1 MHLKV
6 KTMKNTILYLF
17 IFVAAQLLT
26 GFAANTISKL
36 WFPETDSST
45 ILLISSAT
53 CSIFVIIL
61 FTILKWC
68 PVSRNYIRTRPW
80 GTLIWS
86 ALFAIGA
93 IIPITWAQEFIP
105 ETWRQDLIGETLAE
119 MLKSREGYF
128 IICVLAPLA
137 EEIVFRGAIIR
148 ALTKWWKEKG
158 KSNVSSEWYA
168 IVISSILFAAVHA
181 NPAQIPAALV
191 FGIFLGWLFVKTG
204 SIFPGTIVHWINNS
218 FAYVMLNLFPTL
230 PIDAKMADYF
240 NGNQLAVAQAV
251 IASLLIAL
259 PSLYQ
264 LIKTPRCTPRISEI

>member
-1 MHLKV
+1 
-6 KTMKNTILYLF
+6 MKKTILYLF

-36 WFPETDSST
+36 WFPDTDAST

-53 CSIFVIIL
+53 CSIFAIIL
-61 FTILKWC
+61 FTALNWC
-68 PVSRNYIRTRPW
+68 PVSRDYIRTRPW
-80 GTLIWS
+80 ATLTWS

-105 ETWRQDLIGETLAE
+105 ETWRQDLVGETIAE
-119 MLKSREGYF
+119 MLKSRIGYF

-148 ALTKWWKEKG
+148 ALTKWWKQKG
-158 KSNVSSEWYA
+158 KSSVSSEWYA

-218 FAYVMLNLFPTL
+218 FAYVMLNLFPTM
-230 PIDAKMADYF
+230 PIDAKIEDYF
-240 NGNQLAVAQAV
+240 NGNQLAVAQAIV
-251 IASLLIAL
+251 ASLCIAL

>member
-1 MHLKV
+1 
-6 KTMKNTILYLF
+6 MKKTILYLF

-45 ILLISSAT
+45 LLLISSAT

-137 EEIVFRGAIIR
+137 EEIIFRGAIIR
-148 ALTKWWKEKG
+148 ALAKWWKEKG
-158 KSNVSSEWYA
+158 KSNIASEWYA
-168 IVISSILFAAVHA
+168 IIISSILFAAVHA

-264 LIKTPRCTPRISEI
+264 LIKTKRCTPHISEI

>member
-1 MHLKV
+1 
-6 KTMKNTILYLF
+6 MKKTILYLF

-26 GFAANTISKL
+26 GLAANTISKL
-36 WFPETDSST
+36 WFPDTGSST

-53 CSIFVIIL
+53 CSIFAIIL
-61 FTILKWC
+61 FTALKWC
-68 PVSRNYIRTRPW
+68 PVSRDYIRTRPW
-80 GTLIWS
+80 ATLTWS

-105 ETWRQDLIGETLAE
+105 ETWRQDLVGETIAE
-119 MLKSREGYF
+119 MLKSRIGYF

-137 EEIVFRGAIIR
+137 EEIIFRGAIIR

-168 IVISSILFAAVHA
+168 IFISSILFAAVHA

-204 SIFPGTIVHWINNS
+204 SIFPGTIVHCINNS
-218 FAYVMLNLFPTL
+218 FAYVMITIFPTM
-230 PIDAKMADYF
+230 PIDAKIADYF
-240 NGNQLAVAQAV
+240 NGNQLAVAQAI
-251 IASLLIAL
+251 IASLCIAL

-264 LIKTPRCTPRISEI
+264 LIKIKRCTPHISEI

>member
-1 MHLKV
+1 
-6 KTMKNTILYLF
+6 MKKTILYLF
-17 IFVAAQLLT
+17 IFIAAQLLT
-26 GFAANTISKL
+26 GFAANTISRL
-36 WFPETDSST
+36 WFPDIESST
-45 ILLISSAT
+45 LLLISSAT

-61 FTILKWC
+61 FTALKWC

-105 ETWRQDLIGETLAE
+105 ETLRQDIIGDTLVE

-137 EEIVFRGAIIR
+137 EEIIFRGAIIR
-148 ALTKWWKEKG
+148 VLAKWWKEKG

-168 IVISSILFAAVHA
+168 IIISSILFAAVHA

-218 FAYVMLNLFPTL
+218 FAYVTLNLFPTL
-230 PIDAKMADYF
+230 PIDAKIADYF
-240 NGNQLAVAQAV
+240 NGNQLAVAQAI
-251 IASLLIAL
+251 IASLFISL

-264 LIKTPRCTPRISEI
+264 LIKTKRCTAHISEI